1 MGLAKRPF
9 ALAAAG
15 AVTAVTGPGAFYGI
29 HVRENTGVAAPGTLQ
44 VYDNTAAAGKL
55 VATIRL
61 GADGEQ
67 NFEWPKGV
75 KFANGLHVVA
85 TGADLTGMILI
96 GSAGGLQSIPFA
108 GVDLLLYTGP
118 IELDSVLAAETAGA
132 AAEWRVFDALA
143 AAGTPFVGGINT
155 ANETQ
160 KVSFSKGVNMGTDLF
175 FDQVSGAV
183 SGNVYVK

>member
-1 MGLAKRPF
+1 MGLAKRTF

-15 AVTAVTGPGAFYGI
+15 AVTAFTGPGAFYGI

-44 VYDNTAAAGKL
+44 IYDNTAAAGTL

-67 NFEWPKGV
+67 NFEWSKGV
-75 KFANGLHVVA
+75 KFSNGLHVVA

-96 GSAGGLQSIPFA
+96 GNGGGLRALPFA
-108 GVDLLLYTGP
+108 GADLLLYTGAT
-118 IELDSVLAAETAGA
+118 EVDSVLAAETAGA

-143 AAGTPFVGGINT
+143 AAGTSFVGGINA

-160 KVSFSKGVNMGTDLF
+160 KVSFSKGVNMGTGLF
-175 FDQVSGAV
+175 YDQVSGAV
-183 SGNVYVK
+183 SGNVYVR